1 MTLRLSLKG
10 ICILVAIIL
19 AFLFP
24 AELIDALKLE
34 DEEKAREAR
43 GKACA
48 CFGFMVL
55 LIVWLILGSL

>member
-1 MTLRLSLKG
+1 MAFRLSLKG
-10 ICILVAIIL
+10 ICILIAVIL

-24 AELIDALKLE
+24 AYLIDALKLT

-48 CFGFMVL
+48 SFGFLVIFFIL
-55 LIVWLILGSL
+55 LINS